1 VTYRENGQV
10 ANDLMTIA
18 QELAEVSRLV
28 DADDVTSALDRFVA
42 RVVATVPSCQ
52 EASIAILD
60 AGSPLLVTRS
70 KAPAS
75 PAVDAAREALAA
87 QLVAPGGPLNDVLH
101 YREPHR
107 IGDTATDHR
116 WPAFAATAMSA
127 GYRSCLL
134 LPLPAKDEAAAFTL
148 MSDEPEA
155 FGETSYDVVLLFAL
169 HAGVVFD
176 NVQLFNDSRA
186 LVAQLQT
193 ALGTRA
199 LIGRAQGILMHRY
212 DIGAQV
218 AFDVMAR
225 GSQTANIKLR
235 DLAKD
240 LVEYQEK
247 GELSAALAR
256 YGIIASPEEDELTS

>member
-1 VTYRENGQV
+1 MLE
-10 ANDLMTIA
+10 
-18 QELAEVSRLV
+18 
-28 DADDVTSALDRFVA
+28 
-42 RVVATVPSCQ
+42 
-52 EASIAILD
+52 
-60 AGSPLLVTRS
+60 AGSPVIVARS
-70 KAPAS
+70 HTPGN
-75 PAVDAAREALAA
+75 PAVDEAREALAT
-87 QLVAPGGPLNDVLH
+87 QLVARGGPLTDVLN

-116 WPAFAATAMSA
+116 WPAFAATALSA

-134 LPLPAKDEAAAFTL
+134 LPLPARDDAAAFNL
-148 MSDEPEA
+148 MSAEPEA

-186 LVAQLQT
+186 LVSQLQT

-212 DIGAQV
+212 DIGATV

-235 DLAKD
+235 DLARD
-240 LVEYQEK
+240 LVACQEK
-247 GELSAALAR
+247 GELTTALAR
-256 YGIIASPEEDELTS
+256 YGIILSPEEDELTS

>member
-1 VTYRENGQV
+1 
-10 ANDLMTIA
+10 
-18 QELAEVSRLV
+18 
-28 DADDVTSALDRFVA
+28 
-42 RVVATVPSCQ
+42 VATVPPCQ

-60 AGSPLLVTRS
+60 AGSPLLVSRS
-70 KAPAS
+70 KTPAS
-75 PAVDAAREALAA
+75 PAVEAAREALAT
-87 QLVAPGGPLNDVLH
+87 QLVVPGGPLSDVLN

-116 WPAFAATAMSA
+116 WPTFAAAAMSA

-134 LPLPAKDEAAAFTL
+134 LPLPSRGDAAAFTL
-148 MSDEPEA
+148 MSAEPDA
-155 FGETSYDVVLLFAL
+155 FSETSYDVVLLFAL

-176 NVQLFNDSRA
+176 NVQLFDDCKA

-199 LIGRAQGILMHRY
+199 LIARAQGILMHRY
-212 DIGAQV
+212 DIDATV
-218 AFDVMAR
+218 AFEVMAR
-225 GSQTANIKLR
+225 GSQTANVKLR
-235 DLAKD
+235 DLAND

-256 YGIIASPEEDELTS
+256 YGIITSPEDDELTP